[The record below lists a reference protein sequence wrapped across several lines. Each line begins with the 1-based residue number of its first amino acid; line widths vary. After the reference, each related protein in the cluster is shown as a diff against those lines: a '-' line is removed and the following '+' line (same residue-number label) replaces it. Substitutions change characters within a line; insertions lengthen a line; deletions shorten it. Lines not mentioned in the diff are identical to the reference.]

1 MRVRKQI
8 YPFFVAIVC
17 LLTSYAV
24 AQSTANNA
32 TDPVAENMLVY
43 QRSIGGWPKH
53 INEVKINY
61 EKTLTE
67 EEKAK
72 TIADRN
78 RNDATIDN
86 SATTKEI
93 RYLLKTYKT
102 TDNKQYLQAA
112 ENGIRYLLRMQK
124 ANGGFSQFYPDSSS
138 YRGQITYND
147 NAMINALNVLWDVAY
162 GTNGF
167 DVVNKELKSPAA
179 EAVKK
184 GIDCILKTQITVNG
198 KLTGWCAQ
206 HDKKT
211 FLPVNA
217 RAFEHASISGSESV
231 AIVEFLMKVEN
242 PSAQIKNAITSAAQ
256 WFESAKIRG
265 YKFVVVD
272 DASQPKGKDH
282 VLVKDDASTIWAR
295 FYDIETGKPFFS
307 GRDAVKRANVAD
319 IESERRNG
327 YAWYGTWPQK
337 LLTKSFP
344 EWQKKNGIVTAKTY
358 LVVSQDGK
366 GDYASIQEAI
376 NALPDTAATPR
387 TIHINPGR
395 YNEKIFITK
404 HNIILEGEDRE
415 TTKIIQSIARD
426 EWRCDHT
433 SDWGV
438 ATMNLDG
445 DDITLINLTIAND
458 YGFTQKEPRT
468 VACASDSSGK
478 RVITKDGHQMALRS
492 MNTTRLKAVNCR
504 FSAWAGDTVSPW
516 NLVDGMFYFKDCI
529 MEGGVD
535 FYCPRGSAYAEN
547 CTFYANTGPA
557 AIWHDGSGNA
567 DYKTVLKNCR
577 FDGYKGFKLGRYH
590 KDAQFYLIDCSFSA
604 NMADTDI
611 YQVATT
617 NTLNWGRRV
626 YYANSHREG
635 GDFAWHKDNLNSAPG
650 ALKPGDITPD
660 WVFNGKWKPEAVGS
674 TSNKQTKSTK

>member
-1 MRVRKQI
+1 MISAKLKYGLAFLANAFLATAVYAQD
-8 YPFFVAIVC
+8 
-17 LLTSYAV
+17 AV
-24 AQSTANNA
+24 A
-32 TDPVAENMLVY
+32 DNMLVY

-53 INEVKINY
+53 INEVKVDYNKALSDA
-61 EKTLTE
+61 EKTGILND
-67 EEKAK
+67 KLH
-72 TIADRN
+72 
-78 RNDATIDN
+78 NDATIDN
-86 SATTKEI
+86 QATTKEI
-93 RYLLKTYKT
+93 RFLIKAYKSSSNKEYLK
-102 TDNKQYLQAA
+102 AA

-124 ANGGFSQFYPDSSS
+124 PNGGFPQFYPDSSS
-138 YRGQITYND
+138 YRGQITFND
-147 NAMINALNVLWDVAY
+147 NAMINALNILWDVAY
-162 GTNGF
+162 GKNGL
-167 DVVNKELKSPAA
+167 DVVSSDLKPLASD
-179 EAVKK
+179 AVTK
-184 GIDCILKTQITVNG
+184 GIDCILKTQIVING

-211 FLPVNA
+211 LLPVKA

-231 AIVEFLMKVEN
+231 AIAEFLMKVPN
-242 PSAQIKNAITSAAQ
+242 PSLQIKTAITSAAQ

-265 YKFVVVD
+265 YKFVEVE
-272 DASQPKGKDH
+272 DALQPKGKDH

-307 GRDAVKRANVAD
+307 GRDGVKKENVAD

-337 LLTKSFP
+337 LLAKSYP
-344 EWQKKNGIVTAKTY
+344 EWQKKNGTITAKTS

-366 GDYASIQEAI
+366 GDYTSIQAAI
-376 NALPDTAATPR
+376 DALPDSSAMLR
-387 TIHINPGR
+387 TIHIKAGH
-395 YNEKIFITK
+395 YHEKIFITK
-404 HNIILEGEDRE
+404 HNIILKGEDRE

-445 DDITLINLTIAND
+445 DDITLMNLTIAND

-468 VACASDSSGK
+468 VACHSDSTGK
-478 RVITKDGHQMALRS
+478 KVITKDGHQMALRS
-492 MNTTRLKAVNCR
+492 MSSTRLKAINCR

-535 FYCPRGSAYAEN
+535 FYCPRGWAYAEN

-557 AIWHDGSGNA
+557 AIWHDGSTNP

-590 KDAQFYLIDCSFSA
+590 KDAQFYLVDCTFSE
-604 NMADTDI
+604 NMADADI
-611 YQVATT
+611 YLVPTS
-617 NTLNWGRRV
+617 NTIQWGRRI

-635 GDFAWHKDNLNSAPG
+635 GDFAWHKDNLNTAAGSPKAN
-650 ALKPGDITPD
+650 DITAG
-660 WVFNGKWKPEAVGS
+660 WVFKEKWDPVRTAEQSSKEQRIS
-674 TSNKQTKSTK
+674 E